1 MTRRNR
7 PKLLKPATGWLALPL
22 IGLPLLGPGFAESLP
37 AGRLDEPVSHGP
49 SDVAESANDLS
60 AALPFLITSFE
71 RRRLAAEL
79 LDSIEQGNLKGA
91 EHSLNA
97 AIETGTLAIALIDRL
112 NDPNLLSSL
121 KGLDLQDARRSNAA
135 RECPAPAA
143 IPASNVA
150 QLQEALDHEAAYS
163 GMVTRTLTDLMGQYN
178 ALTARRDADAS
189 ETLLKV
195 SQLQNALQ
203 QEQQKREAIV
213 SELATLQAE
222 HHALQAS
229 AQSKDARTSSH
240 VADLEALLQRERE
253 RSEDAERQLASA
265 REEAR
270 NLLAFKD
277 SQLENEAASAVRIAE
292 LEEALSQTRARSDD
306 FAQKLA
312 AATGALRLLQEANN
326 RKPKPLISESV
337 PVEAED
343 IAPPQ
348 EDIPASAKP
357 ASALPLGDG
366 APVEVAQLSGGA
378 LPLSASIAPAP
389 APVEVEAPPARDSKV
404 IPAPPAIKPEDRLTA
419 RAEELLRKGDVSG
432 ARLLLE
438 RSLNSGNA
446 RAAFLLAET
455 FDPHALTRLG
465 ALGIRG
471 DADKARKL
479 YEQAQALGMSQASE
493 RLQALK

>member
-49 SDVAESANDLS
+49 SDVVESANDLS
-60 AALPFLITSFE
+60 VALPFLITSSE

-203 QEQQKREAIV
+203 QEQQQREAIV

-253 RSEDAERQLASA
+253 RSENAERQLASA

-312 AATGALRLLQEANN
+312 AATGALRLLQEADN

-343 IAPPQ
+343 IL
-348 EDIPASAKP
+348 ASANP

-378 LPLSASIAPAP
+378 LPLSASIAPAA
-389 APVEVEAPPARDSKV
+389 APVEVEAPPARDSKA